1 MLALRT
7 GWTPQ
12 VIGGDAPDGI
22 SDRFR
27 QAAHFALYAE
37 TLSPIYD
44 DALRASV
51 ASAPSD
57 APMDLRAAVAR
68 ERLEGTKELGK
79 LRRLLELE
87 VVDG

>member
-27 QAAHFALYAE
+27 RAAHLALFAERVAPLYNE
-37 TLSPIYD
+37 
-44 DALRASV
+44 ALQASV
-51 ASAPSD
+51 RT
-57 APMDLRAAVAR
+57 APMDAAVEYRTAVAR
-68 ERLEGTKELGK
+68 ARIEAIEELAK
-79 LRRLLELE
+79 MRRLLEM
-87 VVDG
+87 VDG